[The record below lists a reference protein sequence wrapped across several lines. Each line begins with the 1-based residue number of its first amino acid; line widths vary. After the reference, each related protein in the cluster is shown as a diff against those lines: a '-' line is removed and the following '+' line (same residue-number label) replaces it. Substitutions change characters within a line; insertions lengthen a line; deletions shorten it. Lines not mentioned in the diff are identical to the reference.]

1 MSIFRRKQREFFY
14 DDDANPEEYDEY
26 DEEAEDED
34 EDEEENADEEVT
46 APRSA
51 TARRQTYAAASKADT
66 ANTRLVYSN
75 GEPRSYIDIYTPEGR
90 EDATEIAD
98 ALMRGHSVTINL
110 ESVNHELAIR
120 ILDFLSGVVF
130 ACGGE
135 IVKIAKNTWMVT
147 PEGVGIKKQGFLT
160 ETDSNDAFYG

>member
-1 MSIFRRKQREFFY
+1 MSIFRRKQRDYFY
-14 DDDANPEEYDEY
+14 DDDQNPEEYDEY
-26 DEEAEDED
+26 DEETEDED
-34 EDEEENADEEVT
+34 EGEEEDAEEVAT
-46 APRSA
+46 PRSA

-75 GEPRSYIDIYTPEGR
+75 GEPKSYIDIYTPEGR
-90 EDATEIAD
+90 DDATEIAA

-120 ILDFLSGVVF
+120 ILDFLSGVVY